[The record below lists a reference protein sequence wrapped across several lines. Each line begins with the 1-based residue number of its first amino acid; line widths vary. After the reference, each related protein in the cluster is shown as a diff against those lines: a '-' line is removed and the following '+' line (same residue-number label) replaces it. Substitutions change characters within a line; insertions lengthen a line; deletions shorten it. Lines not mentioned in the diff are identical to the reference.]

1 MHFEEMRGA
10 YSALFTPYTKDNR
23 INTEMIGRL
32 VEHQLAGGLRGFF
45 VGGTTGESMLLTL
58 DERKLVL
65 ETVVAANRGRGKVIA
80 AGFFPAISYIA
91 TSERPAGADYSTL
104 DFQAVHRQWMRKV
117 LEEGGVR
124 PRLATDNYRVEANWI
139 QSPEADLVAL
149 SNWTGCEQTITLELA
164 RPPAYR
170 EIRAIAGKIL
180 SKEPGGEALRL
191 RVTCAAGDWILL
203 NH

>member
-1 MHFEEMRGA
+1 MSLKPLGDRVVVKAIEQEER
-10 YSALFTPYTKDNR
+10 T
-23 INTEMIGRL
+23 
-32 VEHQLAGGLRGFF
+32 AGGI
-45 VGGTTGESMLLTL
+45 
-58 DERKLVL
+58 VL
-65 ETVVAANRGRGKVIA
+65 PDTAKEKPQQGKVIA

-104 DFQAVHRQWMRKV
+104 DFQPAHRQWMRKV

-124 PRLATDNYRVEANWI
+124 PRLATDNYHVEANWI

-180 SKEPGGEALRL
+180 SKEPGGGALRL